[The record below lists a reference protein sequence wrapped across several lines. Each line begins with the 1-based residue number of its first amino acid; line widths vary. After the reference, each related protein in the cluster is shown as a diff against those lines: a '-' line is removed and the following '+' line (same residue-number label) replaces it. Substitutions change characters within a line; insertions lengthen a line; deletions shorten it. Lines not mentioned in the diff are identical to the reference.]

1 MSQLLGIIQRLK
13 TMQETNEN
21 GEVQQRL
28 FEMNGKTLCQ
38 VKYFP
43 STGAFELEVY
53 DKDSKANK
61 YQFDDMDIAA
71 IEIFDLLQEERDPS
85 K

>member
-13 TMQETNEN
+13 SLQEGSET

-28 FEMNGKTLCQ
+28 FELNGKTICQ

-43 STGAFELEVY
+43 NKDTFELEVF
-53 DKDSKANK
+53 DQDGKSKK
-61 YQFDDMDIAA
+61 YPFDDIDMTA
-71 IEIFDLLQEERDPS
+71 IEIFDLLQEERQQ
-85 K
+85 